1 MSELLRIASALRRA
15 SDDDLQQ
22 VIAQRMIN
30 SSGLRDFFDLADS
43 LSQPKSVASAV
54 SGLPKDQIDALQA
67 IANGS
72 TPSESPASEL
82 KKLFLIDQD
91 KNGAYSI
98 FESTTACL
106 NELESAAKNKSEHAG
121 LAEAAPAI
129 IPTQSEV
136 DRDSGIATFETMQAL
151 TELIFDAEQ
160 RYIREVG
167 KKSVGLPDIKRLALH
182 VRQTNE
188 FAREIFELADYAD
201 LLGLSHGRWQ
211 LGPQSLAWLKWQP
224 HERHRHL
231 MQVWLGL
238 LGASSTH
245 NLLAG
250 IRGQASGETISLA
263 QLLKE
268 NYPYAD
274 GAVSSRIQR
283 VVSIAERIGLAHNGW
298 LSSWAG
304 MVLENQAEQ
313 AADIASQFLPAPQR
327 KLICQADL
335 SLITPGPLPTD
346 LEILLRR
353 FADTEQ
359 IGMASTYRLSAL
371 SLSHGFET
379 GMTEAEIR
387 ALLLEMTD
395 KPLPQPVD
403 YLIRE
408 AATRFGRLTVSAGE
422 LETRSV
428 VKSID
433 SILLAQ
439 ILNEAKLKPFA
450 MYALPDGSI
459 GCRFEPEML
468 YYGLREAG
476 FSAVQVDAQGAVIS
490 PRTPISAS
498 EKAEVISTVVAD
510 IQRLREQEEKLG
522 TEPDGDDLARSIQLA
537 IKNKSIIVIGVTT
550 KSGDELE
557 FTLEPIGFANGR
569 LRAKDKKADIERT
582 LPLTS
587 ITRVALG

>member
-1 MSELLRIASALRRA
+1 MSQLLRLASALRRA

-22 VIAQRMIN
+22 VIAQRMVN
-30 SSGLRDFFDLADS
+30 SSGLRDFFDLAES

-54 SGLPKDQIDALQA
+54 SGLPKDQVEALQA
-67 IANGS
+67 ILAAKQ
-72 TPSESPASEL
+72 PAVGAAIEL

-91 KNGAYSI
+91 PDGNFNI
-98 FESTTACL
+98 FESTETCL
-106 NELESAAKNKSEHAG
+106 SELEASTRLAPQAATEAE
-121 LAEAAPAI
+121 LATISPSQI
-129 IPTQSEV
+129 EV
-136 DRDSGIATFETMQAL
+136 DRDSGIATFETIQAL
-151 TELIFDAEQ
+151 TELVFDAEQ

-188 FAREIFELADYAD
+188 FAREIFALADYAD
-201 LLGLSHGRWQ
+201 LLGLSNGRWQ
-211 LGPQSLAWLKWQP
+211 LGPQSQAWLAWQP

-238 LGASSTH
+238 LGSASAK
-245 NLLAG
+245 NILAG
-250 IRGQASGETISLA
+250 IQSQPAGATVSLA
-263 QLLKE
+263 KQLKE

-283 VVSIAERIGLAHNGW
+283 VVSIAERIGLANSGW
-298 LSSWAG
+298 LSSWACS
-304 MVLENQAEQ
+304 VLENKVEEAANQA
-313 AADIASQFLPAPQR
+313 SLLLPAPKR

-335 SLITPGPLPTD
+335 SIIAPGPLPTD

-359 IGMASTYRLSAL
+359 IGMASTYRMSAL

-379 GMTEAEIR
+379 GMTEPEIR
-387 ALLLEMTD
+387 SLLLELTG
-395 KPLPQPVD
+395 KALPQPVD

-408 AATRFGRLTVSAGE
+408 AAQRFGRLTVSAGE

-428 VKSID
+428 VKSVD

-450 MYALPDGSI
+450 MYAMPDGSI

-476 FSAVQVDAQGAVIS
+476 FSAVQVDSKGVVIS
-490 PRTPISAS
+490 PRAPISTSEAS
-498 EKAEVISTVVAD
+498 QQVSTVLAD
-510 IQRLREQEEKLG
+510 IQRLREQEERLG